1 MALWPIALIVLIQQ
15 LWRSSVFHRRHELIL
30 PSPRFMLSP
39 FIIIS
44 PQSLLLRL
52 LWQLPGHQT
61 MTALNG
67 RWSGFELHLIWSID
81 WVVPYSEAPEHLI
94 SLWLWPVVLS
104 FVSNSL
110 IWNENIARVYCK
122 RALWF
127 VVSMMTIAIWY
138 GFRVNC
144 RAFLNF
150 PPFALSVDE
159 FSVALNLIV
168 PYIFPIT
175 SHHHLPMMY
184 ILCKRGWKVG
194 LCLWLYCPGR
204 LISLIL
210 WRNNCYPFYVCILI
224 LNETQWD
231 CNAWARISISSC
243 YPSTLYVCT
252 IHEFLPYLLIP
263 INEWFRETC

>member
-1 MALWPIALIVLIQQ
+1 MGSQWLRWMHERRWRWTRSCVCTQSWPLVRTLKSPFLMALWPIALIVVIQQ
-15 LWRSSVFHRRHELIL
+15 LWRSSVFHRRHELTL
-30 PSPRFMLSP
+30 PSPRFILSP

-52 LWQLPGHQT
+52 LWQFPGHQT

-144 RAFLNF
+144 RALLNF
-150 PPFALSVDE
+150 PPICFVCWRVFCSIE
-159 FSVALNLIV
+159 LNSSL
-168 PYIFPIT
+168 YFP
-175 SHHHLPMMY
+175 
-184 ILCKRGWKVG
+184 
-194 LCLWLYCPGR
+194 
-204 LISLIL
+204 
-210 WRNNCYPFYVCILI
+210 
-224 LNETQWD
+224 D
-231 CNAWARISISSC
+231 
-243 YPSTLYVCT
+243 
-252 IHEFLPYLLIP
+252 
-263 INEWFRETC
+263 